1 MKYLIFTM
9 MIGLM
14 LGGCY
19 PEQRDVQDEVYTLAK
34 KAYELGYRQS
44 CADNNKP
51 CDQYE
56 ERQAK
61 FNTMMER

>member
-1 MKYLIFTM
+1 
-9 MIGLM
+9 
-14 LGGCY
+14 
-19 PEQRDVQDEVYTLAK
+19 
-34 KAYELGYRQS
+34 LGYRQS